1 MEGLLQKAKECLS
14 IIQSS
19 TLKDS
24 EITMLINAAIA
35 DLERQGIVVDLEN
48 ENELVNV
55 AIMMFVKGNFG
66 NVDIKNKELAQK
78 TYGLLCCNLSL
89 SSGYKESDG
98 NA

>member
-14 IIQSS
+14 IVQSA

-24 EITMLINAAIA
+24 EITMLITAAIE
-35 DLERQGIVVDLEN
+35 DLERQGIVVDLETP
-48 ENELVNV
+48 NELVTV

-78 TYGLLCCNLSL
+78 TYTLLCCNLSL
-89 SSGYKESDG
+89 SSEYKESDS

>member
-14 IIQSS
+14 IVQSA

-24 EITMLINAAIA
+24 EITMLITAAIA
-35 DLERQGIVVDLEN
+35 DLERQGIVVDLKTP
-48 ENELVNV
+48 NELVTV

-78 TYGLLCCNLSL
+78 TYTLLCCNLSL
-89 SSGYKESDG
+89 SSEYKESDS